1 MPCGD
6 GHKGCCCGSQ
16 CGQLLIVADR
26 IPGKEYGVC
35 KIVALLV
42 TLPLDRANF
51 LAHLTDEN
59 KGKHNLFGRSY
70 MNHSVTLKYF
80 ANWKFIDFLRYIS

>member
-1 MPCGD
+1 MWDGTVLQVVLGLSRGAAATLVPCGD

-51 LAHLTDEN
+51 LAHLTE
-59 KGKHNLFGRSY
+59 
-70 MNHSVTLKYF
+70 
-80 ANWKFIDFLRYIS
+80 